1 DMGALATFEARRG
14 DLDITV
20 VEGGTVEALE
30 SQEIRCE
37 VATGYQGTKI
47 LKIIEEGYF
56 VTDEDVKNGLVLVE
70 LDSSDLRDKLLTQEI
85 QFQST
90 LAALT
95 EARQSFD
102 IQLNQSKLDIKT
114 ADQAARFAYDGF
126 CEICR
131 R

>member
-1 DMGALATFEARRG
+1 MAIISKIKSLYKTYPRLSVGATVLVAALIAYGILGGGADMGALATFEARRG

-56 VTDEDVKNGLVLVE
+56 VTD
-70 LDSSDLRDKLLTQEI
+70 
-85 QFQST
+85 
-90 LAALT
+90 
-95 EARQSFD
+95 
-102 IQLNQSKLDIKT
+102 
-114 ADQAARFAYDGF
+114 
-126 CEICR
+126 
-131 R
+131 